1 MKIRI
6 ATRRSQLALT
16 QTRWFAE
23 RVRALDPSVEVELCE
38 MVTMGDRM
46 PDVLLADIG
55 GKGLFVSE
63 LEQAVRERRA
73 DVAVHSLKDL
83 PAQLGEGLHLACVP
97 EREDPRDALITV
109 EGCELDDLSAGERVG
124 TSSLRRTIQLR
135 RLRNDLEYA
144 PLRGNVDTRLSKLAS
159 GQYRAIVL
167 ALAGLRRLHLS
178 DRPLWAMPIAVS
190 VPAVG
195 QGALAIECREDARE
209 LAALLAHLEHGP
221 SRVCV
226 EAERAFLHALGGDCH
241 TPLAGHARIEH
252 DGTRLCF
259 DGVVGA
265 AADDR
270 MVRAG
275 AERYTG
281 GAAGAELIDLAR
293 ELGREVA
300 RSLLGQGAAELI
312 EDAARRAAAAR
323 RTDPRARPH

>member
-1 MKIRI
+1 MKVRI

-23 RVRALDPSVEVELCE
+23 RLRALDPALDVELCE

-46 PDVLLADIG
+46 PDVPLGDIG

-63 LEQAVRERRA
+63 LEQAVREGRA
-73 DVAVHSLKDL
+73 DLAVHSLKDL
-83 PAQLGEGLHLACVP
+83 PAQLGEGLTLACVP
-97 EREDPRDALITV
+97 EREDARDALITA
-109 EGCELDDLSAGERVG
+109 EGCELDDLAAGERVG

-144 PLRGNVDTRLSKLAS
+144 PLRGNVDTRLAKLAS

-167 ALAGLRRLHLS
+167 ALAGLRRLGLAE
-178 DRPLWAMPIAVS
+178 RPLWAMPITVS

-195 QGALAIECREDARE
+195 QGALAIECRAEDRA
-209 LAALLAHLEHGP
+209 LIALLARLEHAP
-221 SRVCV
+221 SRVCI

-252 DGTRLCF
+252 EGSRLCF

-265 AADDR
+265 AADER

-275 AERYTG
+275 AERYIG
-281 GAAGAELIDLAR
+281 GGDDLVAVARVLGHEVAQSLLSQGAR
-293 ELGREVA
+293 ELIA
-300 RSLLGQGAAELI
+300 
-312 EDAARRAAAAR
+312 DAARRAAAAR
-323 RTDPRARPH
+323 STDPRARPH